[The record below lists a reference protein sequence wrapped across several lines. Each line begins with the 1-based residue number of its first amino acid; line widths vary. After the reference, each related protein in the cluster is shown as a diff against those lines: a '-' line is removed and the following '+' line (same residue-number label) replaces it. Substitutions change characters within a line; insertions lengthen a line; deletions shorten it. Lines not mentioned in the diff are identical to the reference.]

1 MITHSSKRIWNEISI
16 EAKDLITKLL
26 DLNPVTRLSAKE
38 ALEHKWFTMNENRN
52 EHLNISNESLMSVIK
67 NISEFRAEQ
76 KLQQATLAFIVH
88 NISKQEDIAE
98 LKDVFLSFDKNGD
111 GKLTKDELLQG
122 MSRVTNESS
131 IIESLDDLMKTI
143 DTDNNGYIEFEE
155 FVRASIDK
163 EKLLTEKNLKIAFDI
178 FDKDKSGG

>member
-1 MITHSSKRIWNEISI
+1 MGNCIPRRNLDKGNTPYEIRIYPGLFVKQGKGDLWSCGVILYILLSGCPPFYGSYEDEIFRKIITCDYSFKQRIWNEISI

-88 NISKQEDIAE
+88 NISTQEDIAE
-98 LKDVFLSFDKNGD
+98 LKDVFLSFDKMEMEN
-111 GKLTKDELLQG
+111 
-122 MSRVTNESS
+122 
-131 IIESLDDLMKTI
+131 
-143 DTDNNGYIEFEE
+143 
-155 FVRASIDK
+155 
-163 EKLLTEKNLKIAFDI
+163 
-178 FDKDKSGG
+178 

>member
-26 DLNPVTRLSAKE
+26 DLYPVTRLSAKE

-88 NISKQEDIAE
+88 NISTQEDIAE
-98 LKDVFLSFDKNGD
+98 LKDVFLSFDKMEMEN
-111 GKLTKDELLQG
+111 
-122 MSRVTNESS
+122 
-131 IIESLDDLMKTI
+131 
-143 DTDNNGYIEFEE
+143 
-155 FVRASIDK
+155 
-163 EKLLTEKNLKIAFDI
+163 
-178 FDKDKSGG
+178 